1 MNTSEAR
8 KLWAEALES
17 GEYEQTTE
25 WLQGDGGFCCLGVA
39 CEVAEEC
46 GIRVTREWDTDE
58 LDGSDLS
65 DQPDV
70 QEWLGLT
77 GESGS
82 FKIPPYRT
90 SNPNRIST
98 SLVKLNDE
106 GNTTFAELAAIIRA
120 EPKGLFNE

>member
-8 KLWAEALES
+8 TLWAEALES

-39 CEVAEEC
+39 CEVAEEH
-46 GIRVTREWDTDE
+46 GIKVSREWDTDE

-77 GESGS
+77 GENGS
-82 FKIPPYRT
+82 FKILQDRPNN
-90 SNPNRIST
+90 SNRIST
-98 SLVKLNDE
+98 SLARLNDE
-106 GNTTFAELAAIIRA
+106 GKTTFAELAAIIRA
-120 EPKGLFNE
+120 EPKGLFHE